1 MLFLNE
7 MCALKS
13 RLSLSHLQ
21 NGTTKLPGSEAR
33 DSVDVQ
39 KPCEAGQSMA
49 DHEQIS

>member
-1 MLFLNE
+1 MLFLYE
-7 MCALKS
+7 ICALKS

-21 NGTTKLPGSEAR
+21 NRTGKLPGSEAT
-33 DSVDVQ
+33 DSVDGQ